1 MTTDFQERID
11 QHLGYVRNNIKTRAT
26 GAHLNLA
33 GQGMKKMK
41 FTILEQVRSND
52 PLYAR
57 EREKLLRRKF
67 NTFCCGI
74 NKEP

>member
-1 MTTDFQERID
+1 MTTDFRDRIY

-26 GAHLNLA
+26 GAHFNLA
-33 GQGMKKMK
+33 GHGMKNMK

-52 PLYAR
+52 LLYAR
-57 EREKLLRRKF
+57 EREKLFIRKF
-67 NTFCCGI
+67 FTFYCGI